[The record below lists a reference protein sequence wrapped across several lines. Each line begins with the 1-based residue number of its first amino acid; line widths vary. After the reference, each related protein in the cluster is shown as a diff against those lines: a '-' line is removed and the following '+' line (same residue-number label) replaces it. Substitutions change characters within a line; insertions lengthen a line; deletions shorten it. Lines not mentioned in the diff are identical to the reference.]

1 MHTPSFNSQ
10 ARRIA
15 LIVGGAFFMVLLD
28 SAIIAT
34 SLPRMAQ
41 DFGIKPVEL
50 SIGISI
56 YLVSVAAFVPLSG
69 WLSDRFGAR
78 RIFLLSIIIFVA
90 SSLACGMADT
100 LTGFTVARA
109 FQGLGGALM
118 TPIGRVIVLNHAP
131 KNELVRAMA
140 YITWPALT
148 APVIGPVVGGFIT
161 TYFSWRWNFWINLPI
176 GMLAWVLVWRVIPP
190 TPPTARRAFDPLGF
204 VLSAGALV
212 ALLLGLESFAHQ
224 WIPIAQSLV
233 LAVVG
238 VILGFF
244 AIRHLR
250 RAPQP
255 LLDLRTFKVP
265 TFAITSVFAGTY
277 VRVGINA
284 TPFLLPLLFQLGF
297 GYTPLEAGSY
307 VLVYFLGNLGMKS
320 VTTVSLRWFGFRNVL
335 VINGVICGAFV
346 AVCGFLSPELGKP
359 LIMAILLCAGLT
371 RSMQYTALN
380 TLGFADIPQKL
391 RSSASTLNSMLMQVA
406 MVLAIA
412 FSVLLLNGSRVLAQR
427 ETVAPPDFAVAF
439 VVMGLLVAAASLVF
453 IKLPRDA
460 GAEVSGHDA
469 I

>member
-1 MHTPSFNSQ
+1 MPASSFSSQ
-10 ARRIA
+10 ARHIA

-41 DFGIKPVEL
+41 EFGVEPVEL

-78 RIFLLSIIIFVA
+78 QIFLLSIIIFVA
-90 SSLACGMADT
+90 ASLACGMADT
-100 LTGFTVARA
+100 LGSFSLARA

-148 APVIGPVVGGFIT
+148 APVIGPVLGGFIT

-176 GMLAWVLVWRVIPP
+176 GIIAWILVWRVIPP
-190 TPPTARRAFDPLGF
+190 TQPTARRAFDPLGF

-212 ALLLGLESFAHQ
+212 AFLLGLESFAHQ
-224 WIPIAQSLV
+224 WVTWGQSALLAISGIA
-233 LAVVG
+233 
-238 VILGFF
+238 LGYF
-244 AIRHLR
+244 ALRHLR

-255 LLDLRTFKVP
+255 LLDLRTFKIP

-284 TPFLLPLLFQLGF
+284 TPFLLPLLFQIGF
-297 GYTPLEAGSY
+297 GYTPLEAGTY
-307 VLVYFLGNLGMKS
+307 VLVYFLGNLGMKT

-335 VINGVICGAFV
+335 VINGLLCGFFV
-346 AVCGFLSPELGKP
+346 AVCGFFSPEMGKGW
-359 LIMAILLCAGLT
+359 IMALLLCAGLT

-380 TLGFADIPQKL
+380 ALGFADIPSSL

-412 FSVLLLNGSRVLAQR
+412 FSVLLLNGSRFLAQR
-427 ETVAPPDFAVAF
+427 EEVAPPDFTVAF
-439 VVMGLLVAAASLVF
+439 VAMGLLVAGASLVF
-453 IKLPRDA
+453 AKLPKDA
-460 GAEVSGHDA
+460 GAEVSGHDG

>member
-1 MHTPSFNSQ
+1 MPTSSFTSQ
-10 ARRIA
+10 ARNIA

-41 DFGIKPVEL
+41 SFGIKPVEL

-78 RIFLLSIIIFVA
+78 RIFLISIVLFVIA
-90 SSLACGMADT
+90 SLACGMADT
-100 LTGFTVARA
+100 LSGFVVARA

-131 KNELVRAMA
+131 KSELVRAMA

-148 APVIGPVVGGFIT
+148 APVIGPVLGGFIT

-176 GMLAWVLVWRVIPP
+176 GLLAWVLVWRVIPP

-238 VILGFF
+238 LILGIF
-244 AIRHLR
+244 AIHHLR

-277 VRVGINA
+277 VRLGINA

-320 VTTVSLRWFGFRNVL
+320 ITTAALRWFGFRNVL

-380 TLGFADIPQKL
+380 TLGFADIPGNL

-412 FSVLLLNGSRVLAQR
+412 FSVLLLNGSRFLAHR
-427 ETVAPPDFAVAF
+427 ETVAPADFAVAF
-439 VVMGLLVAAASLVF
+439 VAMGLLVAGASLVF
-453 IKLPRDA
+453 VKLPRDA
-460 GAEVSGHDA
+460 GAEVSGHDG